1 MNTTTHIRN
10 RGRPTLGKNRM
21 VTVGIRIEP
30 QERERLEELAAECNM
45 SLCAYLR
52 EVARREIARA
62 DGPKLK
68 VCGGNGR
75 SSADY

>member
-1 MNTTTHIRN
+1 MNTTTRN
-10 RGRPTLGKNRM
+10 RGRPTLGKTRM

-30 QERERLEELAAECNM
+30 HERERLEALAAECNM

-62 DGPKLK
+62 DSPKLK
-68 VCGGNGR
+68 VCGGSAAQ
-75 SSADY
+75 SSKF

>member
-10 RGRPTLGKNRM
+10 RGRPKLGKTRI

-30 QERERLEELAAECNM
+30 LERERLEELAAECNM

-62 DGPKLK
+62 DGPTLRI
-68 VCGGNGR
+68 CGGHTT
-75 SSADY
+75 A